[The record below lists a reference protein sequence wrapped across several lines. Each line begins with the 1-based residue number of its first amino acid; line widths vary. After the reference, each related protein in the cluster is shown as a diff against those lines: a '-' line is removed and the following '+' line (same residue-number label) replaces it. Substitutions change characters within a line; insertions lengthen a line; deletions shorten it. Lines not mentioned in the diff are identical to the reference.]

1 MSDLET
7 LIPQAV
13 ELVIDGEPLAV
24 KPLKVGQMPAFLRAI
39 TPVMQQIGGDGIDW
53 LTLIGERGDDL
64 LTAVSIAIGK
74 PRAWVDELAA
84 DEAILLA
91 AKVIEVNADFFTR
104 TVMPRLNGEMGG
116 LIARTSAAAAAVTA
130 GSTDWRCLASSSV
143 CMRHVFCP
151 KSIFR
156 PTSSLPMIILSSRG
170 ISGSNWSAA
179 QSPMRTWRRIW
190 LRSSRSVLL
199 PVPVASDRLMV
210 CAIRSLGLLSILLTR
225 GIVAMTGILAMTA
238 PCH

>member
-13 ELVIDGEPLAV
+13 ELVIDGEPLAI

-53 LTLIGERGDDL
+53 LALFGERGDDL
-64 LTAVSIAIGK
+64 LTAVSIAVGK

-116 LIARTSAAAAAVTA
+116 LIARTSAAAAAAT
-130 GSTDWRCLASSSV
+130 
-143 CMRHVFCP
+143 P
-151 KSIFR
+151 
-156 PTSSLPMIILSSRG
+156 
-170 ISGSNWSAA
+170 
-179 QSPMRTWRRIW
+179 
-190 LRSSRSVLL
+190 
-199 PVPVASDRLMV
+199 
-210 CAIRSLGLLSILLTR
+210 
-225 GIVAMTGILAMTA
+225 
-238 PCH
+238 

>member
-1 MSDLET
+1 MGTAMSDLET

-13 ELVIDGEPLAV
+13 ELVIDGEPLAI

-53 LTLIGERGDDL
+53 LTLIGERGDEL

-104 TVMPRLNGEMGG
+104 TVMPRLDG
-116 LIARTSAAAAAVTA
+116 LIARTGATAAMATG
-130 GSTDWRCLASSSV
+130 GSTPSS
-143 CMRHVFCP
+143 
-151 KSIFR
+151 
-156 PTSSLPMIILSSRG
+156 T
-170 ISGSNWSAA
+170 
-179 QSPMRTWRRIW
+179 
-190 LRSSRSVLL
+190 
-199 PVPVASDRLMV
+199 
-210 CAIRSLGLLSILLTR
+210 
-225 GIVAMTGILAMTA
+225 
-238 PCH
+238 

>member
-1 MSDLET
+1 MGTAMSDLET

-13 ELVIDGEPLAV
+13 ELVIDGEPLAI

-53 LTLIGERGDDL
+53 LTLIGERGDEL

-104 TVMPRLNGEMGG
+104 TVLPQLDSLFG
-116 LIARTSAAAAAVTA
+116 AATLPPSLTTRAGATA
-130 GSTDWRCLASSSV
+130 GSLPSS
-143 CMRHVFCP
+143 
-151 KSIFR
+151 I
-156 PTSSLPMIILSSRG
+156 
-170 ISGSNWSAA
+170 
-179 QSPMRTWRRIW
+179 
-190 LRSSRSVLL
+190 
-199 PVPVASDRLMV
+199 
-210 CAIRSLGLLSILLTR
+210 
-225 GIVAMTGILAMTA
+225 
-238 PCH
+238 